1 MTKII
6 SERLALAAEWK
17 GNVFVFFLILV
28 ISCIREQRVLRRRL
42 GLVGSQFP
50 GGLGLGTFKGRNV
63 GLGRGLRLETL
74 QLVPDSVFPQT
85 CFSLVFVSPL
95 GQDGELGA

>member
-1 MTKII
+1 M
-6 SERLALAAEWK
+6 
-17 GNVFVFFLILV
+17 
-28 ISCIREQRVLRRRL
+28 

-63 GLGRGLRLETL
+63 GLGRGLRLETP

-85 CFSLVFVSPL
+85 CFSLVFVSRL
-95 GQDGELGA
+95 GQDGELGPRSRKVASPESWVMLVGSAAAGPATAPA